1 MAAMIQ
7 RVFAGFVLCLVL
19 LAGNGAVAA
28 DRAAVLT
35 FLKVTGFDAALDSI
49 GIGAE
54 NAPAILGQEPGEFG
68 IVWQKMVAEVMD
80 PQDIQDTA
88 VSMLEQTLDPGLL
101 DHAMAFYGSDLGQRL
116 VAAENAAHLE
126 KGEDGKDEAG
136 AALVAA
142 LMRAGEAGRARLE
155 YFQRMNDA
163 IDSSDM
169 ALKAMQEIQ
178 IRFLMA
184 AAAHGVI
191 ELRMDEADMREL
203 FHRQEPQMRATM
215 KASALVN
222 AAYTYQ
228 AFSDDEVRRY
238 TDALETADMQRVYE
252 LMNSVHYEI
261 MASRFEMLAARMAG
275 LRPSQEL

>member
-1 MAAMIQ
+1 MAARMYRI
-7 RVFAGFVLCLVL
+7 FMGAVLCWAVSVVN
-19 LAGNGAVAA
+19 LAAA
-28 DRAAVLT
+28 DRAAVQE
-35 FLKVTGFDAALDSI
+35 FLKITGFDTALDSI
-49 GIGAE
+49 AIGAE
-54 NAPAILGQEPGEFG
+54 DAPAILGQEPGIFG
-68 IVWQKMVAEVMD
+68 VVWQKMVAEVMD
-80 PQDIQDTA
+80 TQDMRETA
-88 VSMLEQTLDPGLL
+88 VSMLEQTLDPVLL
-101 DHAMAFYGSDLGQRL
+101 DHAMAFYGADLGQRL

-142 LMRAGEAGRARLE
+142 LVRSGEAGQARLE

-184 AAAHGVI
+184 AAAHGVV

-203 FHRQEPQMRATM
+203 FQRQEPQMRASLM
-215 KASALVN
+215 ASALAN

-228 AFSDDEVRRY
+228 AFSDDDLREY
-238 TDALETADMQRVYE
+238 TEALETADMQRVYE
-252 LMNSVHYEI
+252 LMNAVHYEI

-275 LRPSQEL
+275 LRPSQDL

>member
-1 MAAMIQ
+1 MAARMYRI
-7 RVFAGFVLCLVL
+7 FMGAVLCWAVSVVN
-19 LAGNGAVAA
+19 LAAA
-28 DRAAVLT
+28 DRAAVQE
-35 FLKVTGFDAALDSI
+35 FLKITGFDTALDSI
-49 GIGAE
+49 AIGAE
-54 NAPAILGQEPGEFG
+54 DAPAILGQEPGTFG

-80 PQDIQDTA
+80 TQDMRETA
-88 VSMLEQTLDPGLL
+88 VFMLEQTLDPVLL

-142 LMRAGEAGRARLE
+142 LMRAGEAGQARLE

-203 FHRQEPQMRATM
+203 FHRQEPQMRASLM
-215 KASALVN
+215 ASALAN

-228 AFSDDEVRRY
+228 AFSDDDLREY
-238 TDALETADMQRVYE
+238 TEALEAADMQSVYE
-252 LMNSVHYEI
+252 LMNAVHYEI

-275 LRPSQEL
+275 LRPSQVL

>member
-1 MAAMIQ
+1 MAARMYRI
-7 RVFAGFVLCLVL
+7 FMGAVLCWAVSVVN
-19 LAGNGAVAA
+19 LAAA
-28 DRAAVLT
+28 DRAAVQE
-35 FLKVTGFDAALDSI
+35 FLKITGFDTALDSI
-49 GIGAE
+49 AIGAE
-54 NAPAILGQEPGEFG
+54 DAPAILGQEPGTFG

-80 PQDIQDTA
+80 TQDMRETA
-88 VSMLEQTLDPGLL
+88 VSMLEQTLDPVLL

-142 LMRAGEAGRARLE
+142 LVRSGEAGQARLE

-203 FHRQEPQMRATM
+203 FHRQEPQMRASLM
-215 KASALVN
+215 ASALAN

-228 AFSDDEVRRY
+228 AFSDDDLREY
-238 TDALETADMQRVYE
+238 TEALEAADMQSVYE
-252 LMNSVHYEI
+252 LMNAVHYEI

-275 LRPSQEL
+275 LRPSQVL